1 MVFLAINI
9 FIAKT
14 GKPRYVSSSF
24 SICCLGQSVFQPLN
38 EYFTPP
44 PTFENLVYN
53 LNKENQE
60 SYLTSLA
67 IYIQNIIPFMKN
79 TCESKLKIC

>member
-24 SICCLGQSVFQPLN
+24 SICCLGQSVFQHIN
-38 EYFTPP
+38 EYFMPP

-60 SYLTSLA
+60 NSHTSLA
-67 IYIQNIIPFMKN
+67 IYIQYHSIYEKYLWIK
-79 TCESKLKIC
+79 T